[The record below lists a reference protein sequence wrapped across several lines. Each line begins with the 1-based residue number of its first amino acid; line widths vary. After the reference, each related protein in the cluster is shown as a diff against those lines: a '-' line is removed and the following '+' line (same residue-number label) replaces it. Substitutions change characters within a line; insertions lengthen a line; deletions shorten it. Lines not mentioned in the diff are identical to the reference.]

1 MNHFA
6 RLGIVVGISC
16 TFVFFVQFGL
26 RTAMMKL
33 FDTTTSFQEGTY
45 IGSVNVSGMGR
56 EQAQQN
62 VQKQVDAW
70 LASSNIQITYQEATV
85 SVPATVF
92 VFDVPGS
99 VASAKQ
105 KTRTPLIV
113 TVDSKQLTAF
123 LQFSQEVVAALN
135 QEVLQK
141 ALQRSSANLE
151 RDKTFVATEFL
162 QKESI
167 HRVVAQSEIKA
178 IDMYSSELGLW
189 LSQYKTL
196 TLEPGHELSLQKL
209 VKDKLSLT
217 DGALSVIAT
226 LMNEAALSTNLEV
239 RKRSISLQLPAYAEA
254 GTEARIEKDK
264 TDFVL
269 YNPNTTPYTL
279 RFQLTNSGMS
289 LSIEGLPFA
298 YIYTP
303 YTEITDVAKSEIVQ
317 VITPAKHD
325 AVTVRREG
333 SDGLFVK
340 VYRDIYRNG
349 AFLKR
354 EQVAE
359 DRYLPVSQVKHAL
372 VLPKLPS
379 ATVPQTAIVPTPS
392 TTEAP
397 VTQPNTSAPAVPT
410 LPQ

>member
-1 MNHFA
+1 MKRFA

-16 TFVFFVQFGL
+16 IFVFVVQFGL

-33 FDTTTSFQEGTY
+33 FDTTAPFQEGTY

-85 SVPATVF
+85 SVPATAF

-99 VASAKQ
+99 IASAKQ
-105 KTRTPLIV
+105 KMRTPLIV
-113 TVDSKQLTAF
+113 TVDSKQLTAS
-123 LQFSQEVVAALN
+123 LQFSQEVVAAIN

-141 ALQRSSANLE
+141 ALQQASANLA

-178 IDMYSSELGLW
+178 IDKYRDELGLW
-189 LSQYKTL
+189 LTEYETL
-196 TLEPGHELSLQKL
+196 TLEPGHELSLQEL
-209 VKDKLSLT
+209 VKEKLSLT
-217 DGALSVIAT
+217 DSALSVIAT

-264 TDFVL
+264 ADFIL
-269 YNPNTTPYTL
+269 YNPNKTPYTM
-279 RFQLTNSGMS
+279 RFQLTNSSMS

-298 YIYTP
+298 YIYMP
-303 YTEITDVAKSEIVQ
+303 YTERTDVAKTKIVQ
-317 VITPAKHD
+317 VMTPAKHD
-325 AVTVRREG
+325 AVTARREG

-340 VYRDIYRNG
+340 VYRDVYRDG
-349 AFLKR
+349 AFIKR

-372 VLPKLPS
+372 VMPKLPS
-379 ATVPQTAIVPTPS
+379 ETTSQTAVVPTPP

-397 VTQPNTSAPAVPT
+397 VTPPNTSASVVPA
-410 LPQ
+410 LSE